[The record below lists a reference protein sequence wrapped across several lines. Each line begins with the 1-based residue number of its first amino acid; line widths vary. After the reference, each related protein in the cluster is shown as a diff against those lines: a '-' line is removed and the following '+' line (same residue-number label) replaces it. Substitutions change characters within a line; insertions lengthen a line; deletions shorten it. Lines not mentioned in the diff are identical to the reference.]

1 MGNKMSIRQANRIG
15 LFAASV
21 ASAATF
27 FWSSASKAR
36 SIHLLS
42 WGTCFGASVW
52 VSFFSGIIAFKTLPR
67 HKFGL
72 LQSKTFPVYHAVQT
86 GTLALTIAASAAEN
100 TPASLVDS
108 FTHPNL
114 YLLFPAL
121 FACVHNLFLFEP
133 WTTSVMWE
141 RHKIER
147 ELGTG
152 HEIGQLR
159 PSDPEKAND
168 PRLVAISK
176 KFGMLHSVSVSLNL
190 VALIS
195 IGCHAVYYLWSG
207 YEKVLWSDTESN
219 IVVST
224 SSYTHL
230 LARLLL
236 IMSSLHLQL
245 SLFRSEDS
253 NGGKIQQVMAYYNL
267 RITQQENGWFTIIV
281 TSTRGS
287 TPSDLLFSLV
297 GCPCPS
303 CEQLLPFQTNLN
315 NLSKINALLSCHYVN

>member
-1 MGNKMSIRQANRIG
+1 MGNKTSIRQASRIG

-42 WGTCFGASVW
+42 WGSCFGTSVW
-52 VSFFSGIIAFKTLPR
+52 VSLFSGIIAFKTLPR

-72 LQSKTFPVYHAVQT
+72 LQSKIFPVYHAVQT
-86 GTLALTIAASAAEN
+86 GTLALTIAASAAQN
-100 TPASLVDS
+100 TPASLADAI
-108 FTHPNL
+108 THPNL
-114 YLLFPAL
+114 ILLYPAF
-121 FACVHNLFLFEP
+121 FACLQNLVIFEP

-176 KFGMLHSVSVSLNL
+176 KFGILHSVSVSLNL
-190 VALIS
+190 GALICM
-195 IGCHAVYYLWSG
+195 GFHAVHYL
-207 YEKVLWSDTESN
+207 
-219 IVVST
+219 
-224 SSYTHL
+224 
-230 LARLLL
+230 
-236 IMSSLHLQL
+236 
-245 SLFRSEDS
+245 
-253 NGGKIQQVMAYYNL
+253 
-267 RITQQENGWFTIIV
+267 
-281 TSTRGS
+281 
-287 TPSDLLFSLV
+287 
-297 GCPCPS
+297 
-303 CEQLLPFQTNLN
+303 
-315 NLSKINALLSCHYVN
+315 